1 MDIHNHAALMERL
14 EKAYVNQQVQI
25 TYTDWEG
32 DEQEDEVVT
41 TFRGTLLGVSLV
53 DDEFEQKDLALR
65 FLEDDNEVELL
76 MEIPADEQDLGVS
89 EEQLVRIFGT
99 EAELVLAK

>member
-1 MDIHNHAALMERL
+1 MDIHNHAALMEIL
-14 EKAYVNQQVQI
+14 EKAYVNHQVQI

-41 TFRGTLLGVSLV
+41 TFRGTLLEVSLV
-53 DDEFEQKDLALR
+53 DNEFEEKDLALR
-65 FLEDDNEVELL
+65 FLEDGDEVELL

>member
-1 MDIHNHAALMERL
+1 MDIHNHAALMEIL
-14 EKAYVNQQVQI
+14 DKAYVNQKVQV

-41 TFRGTLLGVSLV
+41 TFRGTLLEVSLK
-53 DDEFEQKDLALR
+53 DNEFEEKDLTLR
-65 FLEDDNEVELL
+65 FLEEEDQIEIL
-76 MEIPADEQDLGVS
+76 MEIPANEQDLGVS